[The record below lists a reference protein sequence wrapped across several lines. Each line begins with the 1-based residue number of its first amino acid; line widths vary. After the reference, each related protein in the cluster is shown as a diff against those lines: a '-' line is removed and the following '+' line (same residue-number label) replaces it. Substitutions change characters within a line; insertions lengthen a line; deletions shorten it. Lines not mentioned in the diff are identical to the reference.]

1 MEHEGP
7 TGPDVPNS
15 GDHAPF
21 YDVFTHSAHALAM
34 TCLGRVAAALLLT
47 ALSFVGTPSPASAH
61 ADLVWSFPTD
71 GVSLPHPPAEVALE
85 ASDRINV
92 EVSQVIVRDAL
103 GEVQPLDGPR
113 LARGG
118 TVLVGGLAGGG
129 AWGQWHID
137 YRVVGEDGHAV
148 AGRIDFAV
156 GEPAAVAREDGSNLG
171 LWLVLGGGAALLG
184 AAWFLWWSTARAVRR
199 PERLP
204 AKAA

>member
-1 MEHEGP
+1 
-7 TGPDVPNS
+7 
-15 GDHAPF
+15 
-21 YDVFTHSAHALAM
+21 M
-34 TCLGRVAAALLLT
+34 TCWGRIVAALSLT
-47 ALSFVGTPSPASAH
+47 ALSLVGAPSPASAH

-85 ASDRINV
+85 ASDRIDL
-92 EVSQVIVRDAL
+92 EVSQIIVRDAL
-103 GEVQPLDGPR
+103 GEAQPLDGPR

-137 YRVVGEDGHAV
+137 YRVVGRDGHAV

-156 GEPAAVAREDGSNLG
+156 GEPAAEAPADGSDVG
-171 LWLVLGGGAALLG
+171 VWLVLGGGTALLG
-184 AAWFLWWSTARAVRR
+184 AAWLLWWSTARVLHR

-204 AKAA
+204 AKSA